1 MGAGGSSCCS
11 AFSKWESMSSPR
23 NLREGLM
30 QPCKGLWWFFPW
42 IPLARCRPQPRVLAS
57 GCYLSP

>member
-1 MGAGGSSCCS
+1 
-11 AFSKWESMSSPR
+11 MSSPR